1 MRALD
6 DILFGFI
13 VFFAIERA
21 IRLFSNSVIEPW
33 AKKKTTNRGVI
44 ENWKLTAEFVAL
56 VAAAVFV
63 YRYKGFVGRFNTR

>member
-56 VAAAVFV
+56 VVAAVFV